1 VPGLVHAAHDLPGA
15 ATVSADR
22 WNPEQRAAVE
32 RRGHVFVAAGA
43 GTGKTAVLVERVL
56 AQVLGGTPID
66 RLLAITFTDRAASEL
81 RRRVREGLE
90 LAGEM
95 ERARAIDSAWIST
108 IHRFC
113 LRILRA
119 NAFDA
124 GLDPRFAVAD
134 EIGARLL
141 RSEAFD
147 IALERFLADAPPDDG
162 GRRLDLLAAYG
173 RRRLRETISEVHEQL
188 RSAGRPLEL
197 RPHRVPDLAGA
208 AEAARRAASDGHDEP
223 AARLAAL
230 LAGPPDPA
238 VLADLSAYRLPGT
251 AANKAY
257 NDARK
262 AVETEARDSAAV
274 ADLGLLE
281 ELLRLLD
288 AAYAERKDGRSL
300 VDFTDLELRTRALL
314 LARPDLAEAYRER
327 FACVLV
333 DEFQD
338 TNRLQCELI
347 DLVAGGEL
355 FLVGDE
361 FQSIYRFRH
370 ADVEV
375 YRGRQRAA
383 GDGVIAL
390 RRNYRSRP
398 HVLAAVNE
406 SYRREFADRY
416 EPLLAEGAF
425 DGPAPAGGRVDL
437 LLTDKAGFRAA
448 GSSWREAE
456 ARVLAARIAELV
468 DAGECRPGQIVL
480 LFEAGTDA
488 ARYEA
493 ALRERNL
500 ATVRATGRGYYA
512 QQQVS
517 DVLAYLRLIRNRYDD
532 YALLTVLASP
542 LVGVSNDG
550 LLHVRRAAVKRPI
563 FTALERDEP
572 PPGLDADER
581 RLVLAFGQR
590 FARLVRASSEVSL
603 ERLCDMIVAE
613 HDYDLAC
620 LAMPDGDR
628 RIANLRKL
636 GRLAAE
642 FEAVRGPDLEGF
654 VDFCDEQA
662 ALQVREGEAA
672 TAEEGRDA
680 IVLMTV
686 HAAKGLEFD
695 VVALAD
701 SGRERAARATRDILV
716 AADGSIALRAADP
729 ATDLLGPALG
739 YREVAAAERAA
750 EREEARRLQYVA
762 MTRARHHLIVSGAF
776 EPDEETAIAHLC
788 GVLGVDLDSDADVD
802 AGEAALRVRVE
813 RPGDVPEPPANGAVA
828 VAAPAVEAQPVG
840 EQLALFGEGGRTVD
854 APPALAPIAAAPPVP
869 LRRLSY
875 SALSL
880 YCRCGYRYFAQRVLG
895 LPERERAAAE
905 GGGLDGLELGDAVH
919 LELERA
925 DGRWRERY
933 PHATPEDEE
942 RIAGFVGA
950 WGGSPLRGRVDGLTD
965 ARHEVAF
972 AFEVDGVLLR
982 GRFDLFGHLDDGAV
996 LIVDFKT
1003 NRLGERTAQDVMD
1016 GAYAEQVK
1024 TYALAALRSGAPA
1037 AEIAYAFLEDAEAV
1051 AVQRFSAADV
1061 PELEAELRTAIESIR
1076 AGRFPARPG
1085 PHCQECPALDLL
1097 CAGPGLEWEG

>member
-1 VPGLVHAAHDLPGA
+1 M
-15 ATVSADR
+15 SADR

-147 IALERFLADAPPDDG
+147 IALERFLAEAPADDD

-197 RPHRVPDLAGA
+197 RPHRLPDLTGA
-208 AEAARRAASDGHDEP
+208 VEAARRAGSEVHHERAE
-223 AARLAAL
+223 ALAAL
-230 LAGPPDPA
+230 LAGTLDPA
-238 VLADLSAYRLPGT
+238 VLADLSGYRLPNT
-251 AANKAY
+251 AAHKEY

-262 AVETEARDSAAV
+262 AVEEAARDTAAV
-274 ADLGLLE
+274 ADLGLLQ
-281 ELLRLLD
+281 ELLAVLD
-288 AAYAERKDGRSL
+288 AAYAERKDARSL

-314 LARPDLAEAYRER
+314 VARPDLAEAYRER

-370 ADVEV
+370 ADVSV
-375 YRGRQRAA
+375 YRERQRQA
-383 GDGVIAL
+383 GDGEIAL

-398 HVLAAVNE
+398 HVLDAVNE
-406 SYRREFADRY
+406 SYRRAFPERY
-416 EPLLAEGAF
+416 HPLLAEGTF

-437 LLTDKAGFRAA
+437 LLTDKVGFRTA
-448 GSSWREAE
+448 GHSWREVE
-456 ARVLAARIAELV
+456 ARVLAGRIAELV
-468 DAGECRPGQIVL
+468 DSGECRPGQIVL

-488 ARYEA
+488 ARYEE

-532 YALLTVLASP
+532 YSLLTVLASP

-572 PPGLDADER
+572 PPGLAADER

-590 FARLVRASSEVSL
+590 FARLVRSSAEVSL
-603 ERLCDMIVAE
+603 ERLCDLIVAE

-654 VDFCDEQA
+654 VNFCDEQA

-686 HAAKGLEFD
+686 HSAKGLEFD

-716 AADGSIALRAADP
+716 AAGGSIALRAADP
-729 ATDLLGPALG
+729 ATALLGPALG
-739 YREVAAAERAA
+739 YQEVAAAERAA
-750 EREEARRLQYVA
+750 ESEEARRLQYVA

-776 EPDEETAIAHLC
+776 EAGEETAIAHLC
-788 GVLGVDLDSDADVD
+788 GVLGVDLDSDEEVD
-802 AGEAALRVRVE
+802 AGEARLRVRVE
-813 RPGDVPEPPANGAVA
+813 RPGEDADVSPNGDVDIP
-828 VAAPAVEAQPVG
+828 APAPATNPVG
-840 EQLALFGEGGRTVD
+840 EQLALFGEGGRTV
-854 APPALAPIAAAPPVP
+854 AALPALAAIPAAPPVP

-880 YCRCGYRYFAQRVLG
+880 YRRCGYRYFAQRVLG
-895 LPERERAAAE
+895 LPEPERAAVE
-905 GGGLDGLELGDAVH
+905 GGGLDPLELGDAVH

-925 DGRWRERY
+925 DGRWRDRY
-933 PHATPEDEE
+933 PHATPENEE
-942 RIAGFVGA
+942 RIGGFVTSWA
-950 WGGSPLRGRVDGLTD
+950 ASPLRGQVGELTD

-982 GRFDLFGHLDDGAV
+982 GRFDLFGHLADGTV

-1016 GAYAEQVK
+1016 GAYAEQVT

-1037 AEIAYAFLEDAEAV
+1037 AEVAYAFLEDAEAV
-1051 AVQRFSAADV
+1051 AVRRFSADDV
-1061 PELEAELRTAIESIR
+1061 PRLEAELRTAIDAIR

-1085 PHCQECPALDLL
+1085 PHCRECPALDLL
-1097 CAGPGLEWEG
+1097 CAGPGLEWGG

>member
-1 VPGLVHAAHDLPGA
+1 M
-15 ATVSADR
+15 SADR

-124 GLDPRFAVAD
+124 GLDPRFSVAD

-147 IALERFLADAPPDDG
+147 IALERFLAEAPPDDG

-197 RPHRVPDLAGA
+197 RPHRIPDLAGA
-208 AEAARRAASDGHDEP
+208 AQEARRAADGLPGEAP
-223 AARLAAL
+223 AKLATL
-230 LAGPPDPA
+230 LGGPLDPA
-238 VLADLSAYRLPGT
+238 VLADLSAYKLPSS
-251 AANKAY
+251 AVNKDY
-257 NDARK
+257 NDARR
-262 AVETEARDSAAV
+262 AVETEARDTAAV
-274 ADLGLLE
+274 ADLGLLQ

-314 LARPDLAEAYRER
+314 VARPDLAEAYRER

-375 YRGRQRAA
+375 YRGRQREA
-383 GDGVIAL
+383 GEGVIPL

-406 SYRREFADRY
+406 SYRREFPGRY

-456 ARVLAARIAELV
+456 ARVLADRIAELV
-468 DAGECRPGQIVL
+468 DSGECRPGQIVL

-488 ARYEA
+488 ARYES

-542 LVGVSNDG
+542 LVGMSNDG
-550 LLHVRRAAVKRPI
+550 LLHVRRGAVKRPI

-572 PPGLDADER
+572 PPGLDPDER

-590 FARLVRASSEVSL
+590 FARLVRASAEVSL
-603 ERLCDMIVAE
+603 ERLCDLIVAE

-654 VDFCDEQA
+654 VNFCDEQA

-729 ATDLLGPALG
+729 ATALLGPALG
-739 YREVAAAERAA
+739 YREVAAAERAN

-788 GVLGVDLDSDADVD
+788 GVLGIDLDSDAEVD
-802 AGEAALRVRVE
+802 AGEASLRVRVE
-813 RPGDVPEPPANGAVA
+813 RPGDPGESPPNGAVI
-828 VAAPAVEAQPVG
+828 VPDPPTETHPVG
-840 EQLALFGEGGRTVD
+840 EQLALFGEGGRTVE
-854 APPALAPIAAAPPVP
+854 ALPALTAIPAAPPVP

-880 YCRCGYRYFAQRVLG
+880 YRRCGYRYFAQRVLG
-895 LPERERAAAE
+895 LPEPERAAVE

-925 DGRWRERY
+925 DGRWRDRY
-933 PHATPEDEE
+933 PHVTPEDEE
-942 RIAGFVGA
+942 RIAGFVAA
-950 WGGSPLRGRVDGLTD
+950 WGGSPLRGRVEELTD

-982 GRFDLFGHLDDGAV
+982 GRFDLYGHLADGTV

-1003 NRLGERTAQDVMD
+1003 NRLGERTAQQVMD

-1051 AVQRFSAADV
+1051 AVQRFSANDV
-1061 PELEAELRTAIESIR
+1061 PELEAELRGAIESIR

-1085 PHCQECPALDLL
+1085 PHCQECPALNLL

>member
-1 VPGLVHAAHDLPGA
+1 M
-15 ATVSADR
+15 SADR

-43 GTGKTAVLVERVL
+43 GTGKTAVLVERML

-124 GLDPRFAVAD
+124 GLDPRFSVAD

-141 RSEAFD
+141 RSDAFD
-147 IALERFLADAPPDDG
+147 LALERFLAEAPPDDG

-197 RPHRVPDLAGA
+197 RPHRLPDLDAAAG
-208 AEAARRAASDGHDEP
+208 EARRLAGGMPDEA

-230 LAGPPDPA
+230 LAGPLEPA
-238 VLADLSAYRLPGT
+238 VLADLSGYKLPGT
-251 AANKAY
+251 AANRDY

-262 AVETEARDSAAV
+262 AVETEARDTAAV
-274 ADLGLLE
+274 ADLGLLQ

-314 LARPDLAEAYRER
+314 RARPDLAEAYRER

-375 YRGRQRAA
+375 YRGRRRAA
-383 GDGVIAL
+383 GDGVIPL

-398 HVLAAVNE
+398 HVLDAVNE
-406 SYRREFADRY
+406 SYRREFPGRY
-416 EPLLAEGAF
+416 EPLVAEGAF

-456 ARVLAARIAELV
+456 ARVLADRIAELV
-468 DAGECRPGQIVL
+468 DSGECRPGQIVL

-488 ARYEA
+488 ARYES
-493 ALRERNL
+493 ALRLRNL

-532 YALLTVLASP
+532 HALLTVLASP
-542 LVGVSNDG
+542 LVGMSNDG

-572 PPGLDADER
+572 PPGLDPGER
-581 RLVLAFGQR
+581 RLALAFGQR

-603 ERLCDMIVAE
+603 ERLCDLIVAE

-642 FEAVRGPDLEGF
+642 FEAVRGPDLEAF
-654 VDFCDEQA
+654 VNFCDEQA

-729 ATDLLGPALG
+729 ATGLLGPALG
-739 YREVAAAERAA
+739 YRDAAAAERAA

-776 EPDEETAIAHLC
+776 EPEEETAIAHLC
-788 GVLGVDLDSDADVD
+788 GVLGVDLDSDAEVD
-802 AGEAALRVRVE
+802 AGDARLRVRAE
-813 RPGDVPEPPANGAVA
+813 RPGDPEEPSPNGEVDNRGR
-828 VAAPAVEAQPVG
+828 APSRGLAPVVEVG
-840 EQLALFGEGGRTVD
+840 EQLALFGEGGRTVE
-854 APPALAPIAAAPPVP
+854 APPALAPIPAAPPVP

-880 YCRCGYRYFAQRVLG
+880 YRRCGYRYFAQRVLG
-895 LPERERAAAE
+895 LPEPERAAVE

-925 DGRWRERY
+925 DGRWRDRY
-933 PHATPEDEE
+933 PHATPADEE

-950 WGGSPLRGRVDGLTD
+950 WGGSPLRGRVGELTD

-982 GRFDLFGHLDDGAV
+982 GRFDLFGRLADGTV

-1003 NRLGERTAQDVMD
+1003 NRLGERTAQEVMD

-1051 AVQRFSAADV
+1051 AAQRFSAADV

-1085 PHCQECPALDLL
+1085 PHCQECPALNLL
-1097 CAGPGLEWEG
+1097 CAGPGLEWDG

>member
-1 VPGLVHAAHDLPGA
+1 M
-15 ATVSADR
+15 SADR

-95 ERARAIDSAWIST
+95 ERARAIDTAWIST

-134 EIGARLL
+134 DVGSRLL

-147 IALERFLADAPPDDG
+147 IALERFLGQAPADDG

-173 RRRLRETISEVHEQL
+173 RRRLRETLSDVHEQL

-197 RPHRVPDLAGA
+197 HPHAVSDLPA
-208 AEAARRAASDGHDEP
+208 AVAAARAATAGVDHER

-230 LAGPPDPA
+230 LAGAPGHA
-238 VLADLSAYRLPGT
+238 ALSDLSAYKIRNT
-251 AANKAY
+251 QARQDYNAA
-257 NDARK
+257 R
-262 AVETEARDSAAV
+262 EALEAAALDTAAV
-274 ADLGLLE
+274 ADVGLLG

-288 AAYAERKDGRSL
+288 TAYAERKDDRSL

-314 LARPDLAEAYRER
+314 VARPDLAAGYRER

-347 DLVAGGEL
+347 DLIAGGEL

-370 ADVEV
+370 ADVDV
-375 YRGRQRAA
+375 YRARRAQA
-383 GDGVIAL
+383 GDGLIAL

-398 HVLAAVNE
+398 HVIGTVNE
-406 SYRREFADRY
+406 SYRREFPGRY
-416 EPLLAEGAF
+416 EPLLAEGGF
-425 DGPAPAGGRVDL
+425 DGVAPGGGRVDL
-437 LLTDKAGFRAA
+437 LLTDKVAYRQAGQ
-448 GSSWREAE
+448 SWRDVE
-456 ARVLAARIAELV
+456 ARALAGRIAELV
-468 DAGECRPGQIVL
+468 DGGECRPGQVVM

-488 ARYEA
+488 ARYET
-493 ALRERNL
+493 ALRERHL
-500 ATVRATGRGYYA
+500 QTVRATGRGYYA

-532 YALLTVLASP
+532 VALLTVLASP
-542 LVGVSNDG
+542 LVGMSNDG
-550 LLHVRRAAVKRPI
+550 LWRVRRAAIRRPI

-572 PPGLDADER
+572 PPGLTPEER
-581 RLVLAFGQR
+581 RLALAFGQR
-590 FARLVRASSEVSL
+590 FARLVRASAEVSL
-603 ERLCDMIVAE
+603 ERLCDLIAAE

-628 RIANLRKL
+628 RFANLRKL
-636 GRLAAE
+636 GRLAAD

-654 VDFCDEQA
+654 VRFCDEQA

-686 HAAKGLEFD
+686 HSAKGLEFD

-701 SGRERAARATRDILV
+701 CGRERASRQTRDILV
-716 AADGSIALRAADP
+716 DSGGRIALRAVDP
-729 ATDLLGPALG
+729 ATGLLRPALG
-739 YREVAAAERAA
+739 YAEVAAAERQA
-750 EREEARRLQYVA
+750 EREEARRLQYVG
-762 MTRARHHLIVSGAF
+762 MTRARHHLIVSGALD
-776 EPDEETAIAHLC
+776 PGEETTIAHLC
-788 GVLGVDLDSDADVD
+788 GVLGVDLDSDPELDIGD
-802 AGEAALRVRVE
+802 ARLRVRVE
-813 RPGDVPEPPANGAVA
+813 RPSAEPEPVPPNGAVNTLGQT
-828 VAAPAVEAQPVG
+828 PDIHTVG
-840 EQLALFGEGGRTVD
+840 EQLALFGEGGRTVE
-854 APPALAPIAAAPPVP
+854 ALPALALIAAAPPVP

-880 YCRCGYRYFAQRVLG
+880 YRRCGYRYFAQRVLG
-895 LPERERAAAE
+895 LPEPERERAE
-905 GGGLDGLELGDAVH
+905 GGGLDALELGDAVH

-925 DGRWRERY
+925 DGRWRDLY
-933 PHATPEDEE
+933 PHASGQDEE
-942 RIAGFVGA
+942 RIGAFVAA
-950 WGGSPLRGRVDGLTD
+950 WAESPLRGRVAELAD
-965 ARHEVAF
+965 ARSEVGF
-972 AFEVDGVLLR
+972 AFDVDGVLLR
-982 GRFDLFGHLDDGAV
+982 GRFDVFGRFGDGTV

-1003 NRLGERTAQDVMD
+1003 NRLGERVAQDVMD
-1016 GAYAEQVK
+1016 TSYAEQVT

-1037 AEIAYAFLEDAEAV
+1037 AEVAYAFLENAEAV
-1051 AVQRFSAADV
+1051 AVRRFTAADA
-1061 PELEAELRTAIESIR
+1061 PELEAGLRTAIDAIR

-1085 PHCQECPALDLL
+1085 PHCRECPALDLL
-1097 CAGPGLEWEG
+1097 CAGPNLEWEG

>member
-1 VPGLVHAAHDLPGA
+1 M
-15 ATVSADR
+15 SADR

-113 LRILRA
+113 LRVLRA
-119 NAFDA
+119 NAFEA
-124 GLDPRFAVAD
+124 GLDPRFSVAD

-147 IALERFLADAPPDDG
+147 IALERYLAEAPPDDD

-197 RPHRVPDLAGA
+197 RPHRLPDLAGA
-208 AEAARRAASDGHDEP
+208 AEVARRAAASVAHER
-223 AARLAAL
+223 AAAL
-230 LAGPPDPA
+230 AEALAGPLDPA

-251 AANKAY
+251 AASKEA

-262 AVETEARDSAAV
+262 AVEQEARDTAAV
-274 ADLGLLE
+274 ADLGLLQ

-288 AAYAERKDGRSL
+288 AAYAERKDARSL

-370 ADVEV
+370 ADVSV
-375 YRGRQRAA
+375 YRERQRHA
-383 GDGVIAL
+383 GEGEIAL

-398 HVLAAVNE
+398 HVLDAVNE
-406 SYRREFADRY
+406 AYAREFPDRY
-416 EPLLAEGAF
+416 HPLLAEGGF

-437 LLTDKAGFRAA
+437 LLTDKVGFRTA
-448 GSSWREAE
+448 GHSWREAE
-456 ARVLAARIAELV
+456 ARVLAGRIAELV
-468 DAGECRPGQIVL
+468 DSGECRPGQIVL

-488 ARYEA
+488 ARYES

-517 DVLAYLRLIRNRYDD
+517 DVLNYLRLIRNRYDD

-542 LVGVSNDG
+542 LVGLSNDG
-550 LLHVRRAAVKRPI
+550 LWHVRRAAVKRPI

-572 PPGLDADER
+572 PPGLGADER

-603 ERLCDMIVAE
+603 ERLCDLIVAE

-636 GRLAAE
+636 GRLAAD

-654 VDFCDEQA
+654 VNFCDEQA

-686 HAAKGLEFD
+686 HSAKGLEFD

-701 SGRERAARATRDILV
+701 SGRERAARGTRDILV
-716 AADGSIALRAADP
+716 AGDGSIALRAADP
-729 ATDLLGPALG
+729 ATALVGPALG

-750 EREEARRLQYVA
+750 ESEEARRLQYVA

-776 EPDEETAIAHLC
+776 EPGEETAIAHLC
-788 GVLGVDLDSDADVD
+788 GVLGVDLDSDEEVD
-802 AGEAALRVRVE
+802 AGAARLRVRVE
-813 RPGDVPEPPANGAVA
+813 RPAEEGQVSPNGAVDIPA
-828 VAAPAVEAQPVG
+828 PVPAASPVG
-840 EQLALFGEGGRTVD
+840 EQLALFGEGGRTVE
-854 APPALAPIAAAPPVP
+854 ALPALAPIPAAAPVP

-880 YCRCGYRYFAQRVLG
+880 YRRCGYRYFAQRVLG
-895 LPERERAAAE
+895 LPEPEREAVE
-905 GGGLDGLELGDAVH
+905 GGGLDALELGDAVH

-925 DGRWRERY
+925 DGRWRDRY

-942 RIAGFVGA
+942 RIGVFVSSWA
-950 WGGSPLRGRVDGLTD
+950 ASPLRGRVGELTD
-965 ARHEVAF
+965 ARNEVAF

-982 GRFDLFGHLDDGAV
+982 GRFDLLGHLADGAV

-1003 NRLGERTAQDVMD
+1003 NRLGERTARDVMD

-1051 AVQRFSAADV
+1051 AVRRFEAADV
-1061 PELEAELRTAIESIR
+1061 PELEAELRSSIDAIR

-1085 PHCQECPALDLL
+1085 PHCRECPALDLL